1 MKQNNTNTETEKNDN
16 IRFTTLINPLLLSQ
30 IKLISYISNK
40 KLYDII
46 NLSIQQFI
54 DTYNKNNSTNI
65 QTLIDLQQKNLT
77 NTPLNPTNK

>member
-1 MKQNNTNTETEKNDN
+1 MKQNNTNTELEKNEN

-65 QTLIDLQQKNLT
+65 QTLIDLQQKNST

>member
-1 MKQNNTNTETEKNDN
+1 MKQNNTNTEIEKNEN

-65 QTLIDLQQKNLT
+65 QTLIDLQQKNST